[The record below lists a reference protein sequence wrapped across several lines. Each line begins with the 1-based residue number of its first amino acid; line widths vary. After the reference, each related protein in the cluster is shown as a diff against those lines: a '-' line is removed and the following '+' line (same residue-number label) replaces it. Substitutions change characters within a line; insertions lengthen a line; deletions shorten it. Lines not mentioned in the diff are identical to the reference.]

1 MRLGNQGK
9 VRKLIAFPAAP
20 APSPHPT
27 VGSIILIYSLLM
39 VNVETRTFET
49 GLFRMIGTSKRG
61 VVMLMITNAFFYA
74 VPAYIIGMI
83 FRSARACACVGAWVR
98 ACVRLSSLVQ
108 CCLVCLLRTP
118 FPLLSNLNLVTSYE
132 HPGGSAVSFRFLANA
147 LGDLVGVE
155 ISGNLSWDGIV
166 VATALGTE
174 VDGSRGD

>member
-1 MRLGNQGK
+1 MRVGNEGK
-9 VRKLIAFPAAP
+9 VRNLIAFPAAP

-83 FRSARACACVGAWVR
+83 FRFARACACVGAWVR
-98 ACVRLSSLVQ
+98 ACV
-108 CCLVCLLRTP
+108 LVCQTFLSGAMLPRVSCP
-118 FPLLSNLNLVTSYE
+118 HPLPLLSN
-132 HPGGSAVSFRFLANA
+132 
-147 LGDLVGVE
+147 
-155 ISGNLSWDGIV
+155 
-166 VATALGTE
+166 
-174 VDGSRGD
+174 